1 MMTDKPQRI
10 YFLAIC
16 GTAMASLAAMLRRK
30 GHTVYGSDSGVYPPM
45 SDFLAEQGIEALS
58 GFDPAHL
65 DPAPD
70 LVVVGN
76 VISRGNVEIEEI
88 LDRRISYISLPEAL
102 REFCIRGHRSIV
114 VTGTHGKTTTTAL
127 IAWIFEYAGRDP
139 NFLIGGIP
147 NNFGRGFQVGR
158 GEEIILEGDEYD
170 SAYFDKAAKFL
181 RYLPDVGIINH
192 IEFDHADIYNNLE
205 EILVA
210 FRRFVNLIPRSGLLV
225 SCADYE
231 TVRGVSR
238 RAFCPVESFGFSAEA
253 LWQPRDL
260 VVTERG
266 MRFSVLRGGEALGEV
281 EVDLLGDHNVRN
293 VLAAIA
299 VTRHRGIA
307 FPAIQAALKEFAGIR
322 RRLEFKGEAGGVAVY
337 DDFGH
342 HPTAILETLR
352 GFRRRHPGKRI
363 WALFEP
369 RSATTRRSV
378 FQREMAAAFAEA
390 DAALIAPVD
399 RPDKAP
405 EGQRFST
412 ETLAADLRQR
422 GREAAAVASVD
433 EMLVYLLRQ
442 LRPGDVV
449 ISFSNGPF
457 GNIHDRLLT
466 ALQEKTI
473 P

>member
-1 MMTDKPQRI
+1 MNARKPQRI

-16 GTAMASLAAMLRRK
+16 GTAMASLAAMLQHMGYR
-30 GHTVYGSDSGVYPPM
+30 VYGSDSGIYPPM
-45 SDFLAEQGIEALS
+45 SDFLATLGIEAFS

-88 LDRRISYISLPEAL
+88 LDRRIPYISLPDAL

-114 VTGTHGKTTTTAL
+114 VTGTHGKTTTTSL
-127 IAWIFEYAGRDP
+127 IAWIFEQAGRDP
-139 NFLIGGIP
+139 NFLVGGIP
-147 NNFGRGFQVGR
+147 NNFGRGFQVGK

-181 RYLPDVGIINH
+181 RYLPDIGVINH

-231 TVRGVSR
+231 TVRGVSE
-238 RAFCPVESFGFSAEA
+238 RAFCPVESFGFSVEA

-260 VVTERG
+260 VLTG
-266 MRFSVLRGGEALGEV
+266 TGIRFTVLHGGEALGEV

-299 VTRHRGIA
+299 VARHGGIA
-307 FPAIQAALKEFAGIR
+307 FSSIQAALKSFTGIR
-322 RRLEFKGEAGGVAVY
+322 RRLEFKGEAGGVAIY

-352 GFRRRHPGKRI
+352 GFRRCHPDRRI

-378 FQREMAAAFAEA
+378 FQNEMATAFAEA

-405 EGQRFST
+405 AGQLFST
-412 ETLAADLRQR
+412 ETLAADLRR
-422 GREAAAVASVD
+422 MGREAVAVASVD
-433 EMLVYLLRQ
+433 EMLTYLLSRIQ
-442 LRPGDVV
+442 PGDVV

-457 GNIHDRLLT
+457 GGIHDKLLT
-466 ALQEKTI
+466 ALKE
-473 P
+473 

>member
-1 MMTDKPQRI
+1 MATPQPKRI
-10 YFLAIC
+10 YLLAIG
-16 GTAMASLAAMLRRK
+16 GTAMASLAALLKHK
-30 GHTVYGSDSGVYPPM
+30 GYQVSGSDSGIYPPM
-45 SDFLAEQGIEALS
+45 SDFLAEQEIEVFT

-88 LDRRISYISLPEAL
+88 LDRRIPYMSLPDAL

-127 IAWIFEYAGRDP
+127 IAWIFQSAGRDP
-139 NFLIGGIP
+139 SFLVGGIP
-147 NNFGRGFQVGR
+147 NNFGRGFQSGS
-158 GEEIILEGDEYD
+158 GQEIILEGDEYD

-181 RYLPDVGIINH
+181 RYMPDVGVINN
-192 IEFDHADIYNNLE
+192 IEYDHADIYSSLD
-205 EILVA
+205 EIIVA

-231 TVRGVSR
+231 TVRAVSA
-238 RAFCPVESFGFSAEA
+238 RAFCPVETFGFSAEA
-253 LWQPRDL
+253 LWQPRAVTVTGRGL
-260 VVTERG
+260 KFGVVRA
-266 MRFSVLRGGEALGEV
+266 GEFLGEV
-281 EVDLLGDHNVRN
+281 EIALSGEHNVRN
-293 VLAAIA
+293 VLAAVA
-299 VTRHRGIA
+299 VAQHAGIDFSA
-307 FPAIQAALKEFAGIR
+307 VCSALDSFSGIR
-322 RRLEFKGEAGGVAVY
+322 RRLEFKGTAGGVSIY

-342 HPTAILETLR
+342 HPTAILETLQ
-352 GFRRRHPGKRI
+352 GFRRRNPEARI

-378 FQREMAAAFAEA
+378 FQKEMVEAFAKA

-405 EGQRFST
+405 AGEVFST
-412 ETLAADLRQR
+412 EMLAADLRLK
-422 GREAAAVASVD
+422 GREALAVSSVD
-433 EMLVYLLRQ
+433 EMVSYLLAH

-449 ISFSNGPF
+449 ITFSNGPF
-457 GNIHDRLLT
+457 GGIHNKL
-466 ALQEKTI
+466 LQELQKK
-473 P
+473 

>member
-1 MMTDKPQRI
+1 MATPQPKRI
-10 YFLAIC
+10 YLLAIG
-16 GTAMASLAAMLRRK
+16 GTAMASLAALLKHK
-30 GHTVYGSDSGVYPPM
+30 GYQVSGSDSGIYPPM
-45 SDFLAEQGIEALS
+45 SDFLAEQEIEVFT

-88 LDRRISYISLPEAL
+88 LDRRIPYMSLPDAL

-127 IAWIFEYAGRDP
+127 IAWIFQSAGRDP
-139 NFLIGGIP
+139 SFLVGGIP
-147 NNFGRGFQVGR
+147 NNFGRGFQSGS
-158 GEEIILEGDEYD
+158 GQEIILEGDEYD

-181 RYLPDVGIINH
+181 RYMPDVGVINN
-192 IEFDHADIYNNLE
+192 IEYDHADIYSNLD
-205 EILVA
+205 EIIVA

-231 TVRGVSR
+231 TVRAVSA
-238 RAFCPVESFGFSAEA
+238 RAFCPVETFGFSAEA
-253 LWQPRDL
+253 LWQPRAVTVTGRGL
-260 VVTERG
+260 KFGVVRA
-266 MRFSVLRGGEALGEV
+266 GEFLGEV
-281 EVDLLGDHNVRN
+281 EIALSGEHNVRN
-293 VLAAIA
+293 VLAAVA
-299 VTRHRGIA
+299 VAQHAGIDFSA
-307 FPAIQAALKEFAGIR
+307 VRSALDSFSGIR
-322 RRLEFKGEAGGVAVY
+322 RRLEFKGTAGGVSIY

-342 HPTAILETLR
+342 HPTAILETLQ
-352 GFRRRHPGKRI
+352 GFRRQNPEARI

-378 FQREMAAAFAEA
+378 FQKEMVEAFAKA

-405 EGQRFST
+405 AGEVFST
-412 ETLAADLRQR
+412 EMLAADLRLK
-422 GREAAAVASVD
+422 GREALAVSSVD
-433 EMLVYLLRQ
+433 EMVSYLLAH

-449 ISFSNGPF
+449 ITFSNGPF
-457 GNIHDRLLT
+457 GGIHNKL
-466 ALQEKTI
+466 LQELQKK
-473 P
+473 

>member
-1 MMTDKPQRI
+1 MVLPEPKRI

-16 GTAMASLAAMLRRK
+16 GTAMASLAAMLKHK
-30 GHTVYGSDSGVYPPM
+30 GYQVSGSDSGIYPPM
-45 SDFLAEQGIEALS
+45 SDFLAEQEIEVFS

-65 DPAPD
+65 ESAPD

-76 VISRGNVEIEEI
+76 AISRGNAEIEEI
-88 LDRRISYISLPEAL
+88 LDRRIPYISLPDAL
-102 REFCIRGHRSIV
+102 REFCIRGHRSVV

-127 IAWIFEYAGRDP
+127 IAWIFQSAGRDP
-139 NFLIGGIP
+139 SFLVGGIP
-147 NNFGRGFQVGR
+147 NNFGRGFQSGS

-181 RYLPDVGIINH
+181 RYMPDVGVINN
-192 IEFDHADIYNNLE
+192 IEFDHADIYNSVD
-205 EILVA
+205 EIIVA

-231 TVRGVSR
+231 TVRGVSA
-238 RAFCPVESFGFSAEA
+238 RAFCPVESFGFAADA
-253 LWQPRDL
+253 LWQPQAVR
-260 VVTERG
+260 VTEKG
-266 MRFSVLRGGEALGEV
+266 LSFGIVHAGELLGEV
-281 EVDLLGDHNVRN
+281 EVALAGEHNVRN
-293 VLAAIA
+293 VLAAVA
-299 VTRHRGIA
+299 VARNAGIDFGSIRSALAA
-307 FPAIQAALKEFAGIR
+307 FTGIR
-322 RRLEFKGEAGGVAVY
+322 RRLELKGSEGGVAIY

-342 HPTAILETLR
+342 HPTAIQETLQ
-352 GFRRRHPGKRI
+352 GFRQRHAGARI

-378 FQREMAAAFAEA
+378 FQKEMAEAFAKA

-405 EGQRFST
+405 AGQLFST
-412 ETLAADLRQR
+412 EMLADDLRRR
-422 GREAAAVASVD
+422 GREALAVSSVD
-433 EMLVYLLRQ
+433 EMVGYLLAH

-457 GNIHDRLLT
+457 GGIHDRLLKG
-466 ALQEKTI
+466 LKKK
-473 P
+473 